1 MNLLPKQLRG
11 QKRVPVFNPE
21 DYSLR
26 LAALSQL
33 DRSFT
38 PLQSPFSES
47 LRRMLI
53 HLASQYII
61 LDIPRLHP
69 RFDIYGSN
77 ELDTT
82 KTYAVVTR
90 KEHAKVGMKYITRL
104 DFYRLGWW
112 RAGIMRMVGTK
123 YRRLWVGPIPA
134 SARPE

>member
-1 MNLLPKQLRG
+1 MNLRPKQLRSEEH
-11 QKRVPVFNPE
+11 VPVFNPE
-21 DYSLR
+21 DYNLH
-26 LAALSQL
+26 LATLSHL

-77 ELDTT
+77 ELDRT

-90 KEHAKVGMKYITRL
+90 EEYAKMGMNFIARL

-112 RAGIMRMVGTK
+112 HVGTMRMVGT
-123 YRRLWVGPIPA
+123 
-134 SARPE
+134 